1 MASQGN
7 HTELQERQE
16 KHMKKG
22 FSSRGSRLAVLA
34 CLMLV
39 LTSWVSLDA
48 QKVKVGVSFYTLTN
62 PFFLEIRDAA
72 KAVVEKAG
80 GQLVVVSSE
89 FDVNK
94 QVSQVEDLIAS
105 GVKAIILNPA
115 DSKAVTPAVEA
126 ANKAKIPVITVD
138 INAEGGDVDSFVA
151 SDNVMAGRLA
161 GQYAAQRLKGKG
173 NVVILDWPLVNAV
186 VERVDGFKA
195 AVKPFPGIKIIDV
208 QNAGA
213 NRDGGLKIMENMLQ
227 AHPDIDCVFSI
238 NDPSGMGGLAA
249 IQAANAQNKMFI
261 VSVDAQT
268 FALEEI
274 KKEGGKTFAMTAAQ
288 FPTLM
293 GQYAAEMAMRRI
305 RGERVPS
312 VVKTPTATVTLDNVD
327 EFLKKTK

>member
-1 MASQGN
+1 M
-7 HTELQERQE
+7 ERNRFL
-16 KHMKKG
+16 KR
-22 FSSRGSRLAVLA
+22 SWLTVLVV
-34 CLMLV
+34 V
-39 LTSWVSLDA
+39 LLLSTSLVSLGA
-48 QKVKVGVSFYTLTN
+48 QKVKIGLSFYTLTN
-62 PFFLEIRDAA
+62 PFFLEIQNAA
-72 KAVVEKAG
+72 KAVIEKAG

-126 ANKAKIPVITVD
+126 ANKAHIPVITVD

-161 GQYAAQRLKGKG
+161 GQYAVRRLKGKG

-186 VERVDGFKA
+186 VERVEGFKA
-195 AVKPFPGIKIIDV
+195 AIKPYPGIKVIDI

-213 NRDGGLKIMENMLQ
+213 NRDGGLKVMENMLQ

-249 IQAANAQNKMFI
+249 IQAANAQDRMFI
-261 VSVDAQT
+261 VSVDAQR

-288 FPTLM
+288 FPSLM
-293 GQYAAEMAMRRI
+293 GQYAAEMALRRI
-305 RGERVPS
+305 RGELVPT
-312 VVKTPTATVTLDNVD
+312 VIKTPTATVSIDNVD
-327 EFLKKTK
+327 EYLRKTQ